1 MDNHTFRVLEFD
13 KILQMAS
20 VFAVTAPGRAIVNC
34 TRPLKDITEIRE
46 RIAFVLECRR
56 LLAEDTP
63 LGIENIDNF
72 TSIFQKIR
80 PVDAVLETLELRSF
94 LPLFYSSL
102 HLKNWTGSTEYPY
115 LGAIASQLN
124 THADLKK
131 SIEFSIDGDGTVR
144 DGASPELYSIRQG
157 IKSNEKKIRGILDG
171 ILKKKE
177 LEPHLQDSYMTER
190 NNRWVIPIKWDSKG
204 SVSGVVHDISN
215 TGETVFIEPYSVQ
228 QVGNELELYRA
239 EEKREEYRI
248 LQRLSSQLREQ
259 ADQIEEDYNIVAA
272 IDAVQAI
279 AGFSEQMKM
288 SAPEISETGYMKIV
302 SGRHPLLWQSLSKE
316 NRVADITPLDLELGG
331 NHSCM
336 VITGSNAGGKTV
348 ALKTTGVL
356 TLMALSGMHIP
367 ADYGTSIPFLQ
378 GVLADIGDEQSIEQ
392 NLSTFSA
399 HIMRISEIV
408 GQSSSKTLVIVDEL
422 GTGTDPEQGG
432 ALSCAILKK
441 LKNLGS
447 LTIISTHLGVLKA
460 FADSEQGLVNGSMEM
475 EEIKINGISS
485 FSPTY
490 SLVIGEPGISHTFEI
505 AESLGLPKDIIRDAR
520 EFITGE
526 GAEVDSLIA
535 ALKKKSADLKIRF
548 RENEKMN
555 QETAGLKRCLEE
567 ELSSINAAKQE
578 TLAKAMEEAE
588 GILVE
593 AKREARDIISTMKQ
607 SSLSDARKNL
617 KDLEKKH
624 NEIKRAKE
632 VYSAGKIKQLK
643 DIEEGRSVFIKSLG
657 LQGSIHS
664 VNKKASKC
672 KVLVDGKEIVVPL
685 SELYEPSAASTKE
698 KSSATSSTGK
708 SVSRYTFSGR
718 ADDSDLSNELNV
730 IGQRVDPSL
739 SLVERFLNDVSL
751 SGIKQVKIIHGIGTG
766 VLASAIRDFLKD
778 HPLVES
784 WRNGDEYEGGEAVTI
799 VFL

>member
-20 VFAVTAPGRAIVNC
+20 VFAVTAPGRAIVNSI
-34 TRPLKDITEIRE
+34 RPLNDIAEIRE

-56 LLAEDTP
+56 LLAEDIP

-72 TSIFQKIR
+72 TPIFHKIR
-80 PVDAVLETLELRSF
+80 PADAVLETLELRSF

-102 HLKNWTGSTEYPY
+102 NLRNWTGNTDYPH
-115 LGAIASQLN
+115 LGAIVSQLN

-131 SIEFSIDGDGTVR
+131 SIEASIDGDGTVR
-144 DGASPELYSIRQG
+144 DGASSELYSIRQG
-157 IKSNEKKIRGILDG
+157 IKSNEKKIRGILDA

-177 LEPHLQDSYMTER
+177 LEPHLQDFYMTER
-190 NNRWVIPIKWDSKG
+190 NNRWVIPVKLDSKG
-204 SVSGVVHDISN
+204 SVSGVIHDISN

-239 EEKREEYRI
+239 EERREEYRI
-248 LQRLSSQLREQ
+248 LQQLSSQLREQ
-259 ADQIEEDYNIVAA
+259 VHQIEEDYKIVAA

-279 AGFSEQMKM
+279 AGFSEQMNM
-288 SAPEISETGYMKIV
+288 SAPEISETGYMNII

-316 NRVADITPLDLELGG
+316 NRVADITPLDLKLDG

-356 TLMALSGMHIP
+356 NLMALSGMHIP

-399 HIMRISEIV
+399 HIMRISGIV

-432 ALSCAILKK
+432 ALSCAVLKK
-441 LKNLGS
+441 LKKLGS
-447 LTIISTHLGVLKA
+447 LVLVSTHLGVLKA
-460 FADSEQGLVNGSMEM
+460 FAGSEQGLVNGSMEM
-475 EEIKINGISS
+475 EETQINGISS
-485 FSPTY
+485 FRPTY
-490 SLVIGEPGISHTFEI
+490 RLVIGEPGTSHAFEI

-535 ALKKKSADLKIRF
+535 ELKKKSADLEIRF
-548 RENEKMN
+548 RENEKLN
-555 QETAGLKRCLEE
+555 QEAADLKKSLEE
-567 ELSSINAAKQE
+567 ERSAINAAKQE
-578 TLAKAMEEAE
+578 TLAKAVEAAE
-588 GILVE
+588 GILGE
-593 AKREARDIISTMKQ
+593 AKRDARDIIRAMKQ

-617 KDLEKKH
+617 KDLEQKH
-624 NEIKRAKE
+624 NEIKKAKE

-643 DIEEGRSVFIKSLG
+643 NIREGRSVFIKSLG
-657 LQGSIHS
+657 LHGSIHS
-664 VNKKASKC
+664 VNRKALKC
-672 KVLVDGKEIVVPL
+672 KVLVDGKEVVVPF
-685 SELYEPSAASTKE
+685 SELYEPSAASTEETTFK
-698 KSSATSSTGK
+698 TSSNGNN
-708 SVSRYTFSGR
+708 VSLYRFSGR
-718 ADDSDLSNELNV
+718 ADDSDISNELNV
-730 IGQRVDPSL
+730 IGKRVDPSL
-739 SLVERFLNDVSL
+739 SLIERFLNDVSL

-766 VLASAIRDFLKD
+766 VLASAIRDFLED

>member
-13 KILQMAS
+13 KILKMAS
-20 VFAVTAPGRAIVNC
+20 VFAVTVPGKTIVNSI
-34 TRPLKDITEIRE
+34 RPLKNIGEIRE
-46 RIAFVLECRR
+46 QIAFVSECRR
-56 LLAEDTP
+56 LLAEDNP

-72 TSIFQKIR
+72 TAIFQKIR

-102 HLKNWTGSTEYPY
+102 NFRNWIGSTEYPH
-115 LGAIASQLN
+115 LGAIVSQLT

-131 SIEFSIDGDGTVR
+131 SIEDSIDGDGTVR
-144 DGASPELYSIRQG
+144 DGASAELYSIRQG
-157 IKSNEKKIRGILDG
+157 IKSYEKKIRGILDG

-177 LEPHLQDSYMTER
+177 LEPHLQDFYMTER
-190 NNRWVIPIKWDSKG
+190 NNRWVIPVKLDSKG
-204 SVSGVVHDISN
+204 SVSGVIHDISN
-215 TGETVFIEPYSVQ
+215 TGETVFIEPYSIQ

-248 LQRLSSQLREQ
+248 LQRLSSQLREHSP
-259 ADQIEEDYNIVAA
+259 QIEEDYKIVAA

-279 AGFSEQMKM
+279 AGFSEQMNM
-288 SAPEISETGYMKIV
+288 SAPEISETGYMNIV

-316 NRVADITPLDLELGG
+316 NRVADITPLDLELGR

-356 TLMALSGMHIP
+356 NLMALSGMHIP
-367 ADYGTSIPFLQ
+367 VGSGTSIPFLQ
-378 GVLADIGDEQSIEQ
+378 SVLADIGDEQSIEQ

-399 HIMRISEIV
+399 HIMRISGII
-408 GQSSSKTLVIVDEL
+408 GQSSSNTLVIVDEL
-422 GTGTDPEQGG
+422 GTGTDPDQGG
-432 ALSCAILKK
+432 ALSCAVLKK
-441 LKNLGS
+441 LKKLGA
-447 LTIISTHLGVLKA
+447 LTLVSTHLGVLKA
-460 FADSEQGLVNGSMEM
+460 FAGSEQGLVNGSMEM
-475 EEIKINGISS
+475 EETQINGISS
-485 FSPTY
+485 FRPTY
-490 SLVIGEPGISHTFEI
+490 RLVIGEPGTSHAFEI

-535 ALKKKSADLKIRF
+535 ELKKKSADLEISF
-548 RENEKMN
+548 RENEKIN
-555 QETAGLKRCLEE
+555 QETAGLKRSLEE
-567 ELSSINAAKQE
+567 ERSAINAAKQE
-578 TLAKAMEEAE
+578 TLAKAVEEAE
-588 GILVE
+588 SILGE
-593 AKREARDIISTMKQ
+593 AKREARDIIRTMKQ

-624 NEIKRAKE
+624 NEIKKAKE

-643 DIEEGRSVFIKSLG
+643 DIREGLSVFIKSLG
-657 LQGSIHS
+657 LNGTIHS
-664 VNKKASKC
+664 VNMKASKC
-672 KVLVDGKEIVVPL
+672 KIVVEGKEVVVPF
-685 SELYEPSAASTKE
+685 SELYEPSAAGTKE
-698 KSSATSSTGK
+698 KTSKTSITGK
-708 SVSRYTFSGR
+708 NVSRYTFSNR
-718 ADDSDLSNELNV
+718 SDDSDIPNELNV

-766 VLASAIRDFLKD
+766 VLASAIRDFLED